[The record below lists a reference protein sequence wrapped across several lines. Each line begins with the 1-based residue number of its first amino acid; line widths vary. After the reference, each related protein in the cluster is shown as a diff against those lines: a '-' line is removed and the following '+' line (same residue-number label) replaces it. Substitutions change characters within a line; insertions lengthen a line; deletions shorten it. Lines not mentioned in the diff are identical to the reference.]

1 MAKKN
6 AEVDAAVY
14 LQNSAKTLATN
25 IRFASVD
32 KPISTLVVTSSIPNE
47 GKSTIAI
54 SLSEAL
60 ASGGKSVLLI
70 ESDMRRRSLAN
81 MLGIHVRSGI
91 YSVLSG
97 QVPLNQA
104 VVQTSMRGVYFLD
117 SEPHIPNPVDILSS
131 KRFQNFMTSLRDSYD
146 YVVVDT
152 PPLSAF
158 VDGAVVGSITDGVVL
173 VVRRNFV
180 KRDEVVNSYEQL
192 KKAGANVLGTCLN
205 FCDGEKSEYYYEYY
219 TKDGVKKKRKKKH
232 SGGSSSET
240 PLPTSAPVAPAPA
253 PSFDPQPAAPSY
265 GAPAAAPSYEMPAAA
280 PVTNFDTPVS
290 APSPS
295 ASSQYSMPAGY
306 GTAPAA
312 APQYSAPQS
321 FGGYSGDLD

>member
-81 MLGIHVRSGI
+81 MLGIHVRNGI

-253 PSFDPQPAAPSY
+253 PSFDPQPAAPSFS
-265 GAPAAAPSYEMPAAA
+265 APAAAPSFEMPAAA
-280 PVTNFDTPVS
+280 ANFDTPVS

-306 GTAPAA
+306 GAAPTA

>member
-60 ASGGKSVLLI
+60 ASGGKNVLLI

-81 MLGIHVRSGI
+81 MLGIHVRNGI

-131 KRFQNFMTSLRDSYD
+131 KRFQNFMTSCAIRTTMSWS
-146 YVVVDT
+146 T
-152 PPLSAF
+152 RRRCPP
-158 VDGAVVGSITDGVVL
+158 
-173 VVRRNFV
+173 
-180 KRDEVVNSYEQL
+180 
-192 KKAGANVLGTCLN
+192 
-205 FCDGEKSEYYYEYY
+205 
-219 TKDGVKKKRKKKH
+219 
-232 SGGSSSET
+232 SST
-240 PLPTSAPVAPAPA
+240 LPS
-253 PSFDPQPAAPSY
+253 
-265 GAPAAAPSYEMPAAA
+265 
-280 PVTNFDTPVS
+280 S
-290 APSPS
+290 APSPM
-295 ASSQYSMPAGY
+295 AWCSSC
-306 GTAPAA
+306 AA
-312 APQYSAPQS
+312 TS
-321 FGGYSGDLD
+321 

>member
-81 MLGIHVRSGI
+81 MLGIHVRNGI

-232 SGGSSSET
+232 SGASSSET

-265 GAPAAAPSYEMPAAA
+265 GAPAAPSYEMPVAA
-280 PVTNFDTPVS
+280 PAPNFDTPVS

-306 GTAPAA
+306 GAAPAA

>member
-81 MLGIHVRSGI
+81 MLGIHVRNGI

-253 PSFDPQPAAPSY
+253 PSFDPQPAAPSFS
-265 GAPAAAPSYEMPAAA
+265 APAAAPSFEMPAAA
-280 PVTNFDTPVS
+280 PNFDTPVS

-306 GTAPAA
+306 GAAPTA

>member
-6 AEVDAAVY
+6 SEVDATVY

-32 KPISTLVVTSSIPNE
+32 NPVSTLVVTSSIPNE
-47 GKSTIAI
+47 GKSTIAVA
-54 SLSEAL
+54 LSEAL
-60 ASGGKSVLLI
+60 ASGGKTVLLI

-81 MLGIHVRSGI
+81 MLNIHVRSGI

-117 SEPHIPNPVDILSS
+117 AEPHIPNPVDILSS
-131 KRFQNFMTSLRDSYD
+131 KRYQNFLNSLRETYD
-146 YVVVDT
+146 YVVIDT
-152 PPLSAF
+152 PPLTAF
-158 VDGAVVGSITDGVVL
+158 IDGAVVGSIVDGVVL

-180 KRDEVVNSYEQL
+180 KRNEVVSSYEQL

-232 SGGSSSET
+232 NSGGDA
-240 PLPTSAPVAPAPA
+240 PVPTSAPVAPAPA
-253 PSFDPQPAAPSY
+253 PAYPAPAPSFDAASAYAAPAAP
-265 GAPAAAPSYEMPAAA
+265 APAPNFDMPMSAPTAAPSAGARFS
-280 PVTNFDTPVS
+280 T
-290 APSPS
+290 
-295 ASSQYSMPAGY
+295 PAGY
-306 GTAPAA
+306 EAAPAPSA
-312 APQYSAPQS
+312 APQYTGSQS
-321 FGGYSGDLD
+321 FGTYSGDLD